1 MGYSKSMEAFLILM
15 KDALIIDFKQMN
27 VLYLQLHF

>member
-1 MGYSKSMEAFLILM
+1 M